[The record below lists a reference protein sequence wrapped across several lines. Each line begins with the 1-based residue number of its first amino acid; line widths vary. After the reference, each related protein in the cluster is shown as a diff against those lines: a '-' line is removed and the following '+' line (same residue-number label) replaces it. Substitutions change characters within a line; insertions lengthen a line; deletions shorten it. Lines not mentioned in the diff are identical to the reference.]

1 MESAASTCDGGRQ
14 EDEDEKLKRECWEE
28 KQALGRVIF
37 ALHGY
42 HEGTV
47 CVCVCSTL
55 AFKAMRWRRS
65 PSGALM
71 HDALHACMMRM
82 HTPLD
87 P

>member
-47 CVCVCSTL
+47 CVCVCVQHTCFQGNEVAAESV
-55 AFKAMRWRRS
+55 RRIN
-65 PSGALM
+65 A
-71 HDALHACMMRM
+71 
-82 HTPLD
+82 
-87 P
+87 